1 MDRLA
6 CVEVP
11 VLPLQLLLRAKP
23 EWREGP
29 VAVVAEDAPLG
40 IITHVNEAARK
51 RGVLPGL
58 KYGEALSL
66 CSTLHAAVVDADEV
80 KKSVD
85 SLLTILRD
93 WSPSIEVSAEQPGV
107 FWVDARGLSL
117 IFPSLETWGV
127 QVMASIRQA
136 GWRASMC
143 VGFSRFGSFA
153 IAKSLRLDMVKFL
166 ATPEEEKRLISKV
179 PLRRVGLS
187 PESLAALKKLGVTL
201 LGEFLALPVG
211 GLRKRYGES
220 AERLAL
226 AAAGKRLEP
235 FQPTAAVVPVQ
246 TRVDFDE
253 PVVDSNQLVFASLA
267 ALRQL
272 MQTLEERQLA
282 LRSLTITME
291 IDRPKGAVNVPI
303 VLNVALADATTDGAR
318 VIDQVRLTL
327 SSELAKFEVT
337 KSPLPTGERVGAR
350 RQTRILSV
358 IEGDGQLAGTPKPI
372 LSIVPPSTADPAPTP
387 EAPSAPTFLGV
398 RSLFFNAGGA
408 PAPTSQ
414 LALVDRP
421 RRDPFDT
428 RRTLERLRATFGP
441 LALQQLTHGAGHLPE
456 SRLRFELLK
465 DLPPLPTATT
475 PALLRIRRMNFKAE
489 LLPSRP
495 NHEPDGWLVLGERGG
510 PVARHHG
517 PFFVNGGWWRG
528 AVNRHYY
535 FLELERGG
543 QILWCYFDALRRRWM
558 RQGDVE

>member
-11 VLPLQLLLRAKP
+11 VLPLQLLLRRKP
-23 EWREGP
+23 EWRSGP
-29 VAVVAEDAPLG
+29 VAVVAEDSPLG

-51 RGVLPGL
+51 RGVIPGL

-66 CSTLHAAVVDADEV
+66 CSTLHAAVVDPEEV
-80 KKSVD
+80 KKTVEA
-85 SLLTILRD
+85 LLTILRD
-93 WSPSIEVSAEQPGV
+93 WSPSIEASTEEPGV
-107 FWVDARGLSL
+107 FWIDAKGLTL
-117 IFPSLETWGV
+117 IFPSLEKWAV
-127 QVMASIRQA
+127 QVMASIREA
-136 GWRASMC
+136 GWRASLC

-153 IAKSLRLDMVKFL
+153 IAKSLQLDVVKFL
-166 ATPEEEKRLISKV
+166 AAPEEEKRLVTKV
-179 PLRRVGLS
+179 PLRRVGLT
-187 PESLAALKKLGVTL
+187 PEALAALKKLGVTT
-201 LGEFLALPVG
+201 LGEFLQLPVG

-226 AAAGKRLEP
+226 AASGKRLEP
-235 FQPTAAVVPVQ
+235 FQPTAVVVPVQ
-246 TRVDFDE
+246 AKLEFDE
-253 PVVDSNQLVFASLA
+253 PVLDSNQLVFASLS
-267 ALRQL
+267 ALREL
-272 MQTLEERQLA
+272 LQTLEARQLA

-291 IDRPKGAVNVPI
+291 VDRPKGAVNEPI
-303 VLNVALADATTDGAR
+303 VLNVALAEATADSSR
-318 VIDQVRLTL
+318 IVEQVRLTL
-327 SSELAKFEVT
+327 GAEISKLEVP
-337 KSPLPTGERVGAR
+337 PLPTGERVGVR
-350 RQTRILSV
+350 GQTRILSV
-358 IEGDGQLAGTPKPI
+358 IEGEGQTLGTPRPI
-372 LSIVPPSTADPAPTP
+372 LSIVPPSTADPLRAEEPKP
-387 EAPSAPTFLGV
+387 PPPTFLGV
-398 RSLFFNAGGA
+398 RSLFFDASGA

-456 SRLRFELLK
+456 SRLHFELLK
-465 DLPPLPTATT
+465 DIPLLPAATT

-510 PVARHHG
+510 PVLRHHG
-517 PFFVNGGWWRG
+517 PFFINGGWWRG
-528 AVNRHYY
+528 AVSRHYY

-543 QILWCYFDALRRRWM
+543 RILWCYFDALRRRWM